1 MILQNLSM
9 QCPHYDIYQY
19 HMTSKLIRDKLYARL
34 PKVLVELILDFA
46 SQWKEQWQEV
56 SKGLNMLCPEYAT
69 FEEHHTIMYD
79 FKRDYHISRTAF
91 VTYRD

>member
-1 MILQNLSM
+1 
-9 QCPHYDIYQY
+9 
-19 HMTSKLIRDKLYARL
+19 MTSKLIRDKLYARL

-91 VTYRD
+91 VMLERAKPKGKKRYHSRFLLTKD